1 MLALTVEIRQ
11 YLNGSRFRFRE
22 RSQAQ
27 EAKDVDEARVNLYY
41 VDRISVISVRPDS
54 EKPS

>member
-1 MLALTVEIRQ
+1 MLALTVETRQ
-11 YLNGSRFRFRE
+11 YLNRSRFRFRE

-27 EAKDVDEARVNLYY
+27 EAKDVDEARANLYY

>member
-1 MLALTVEIRQ
+1 MLALTVETRQ
-11 YLNGSRFRFRE
+11 YLNRSRFGFRE
-22 RSQAQ
+22 RSQTQ
-27 EAKDVDEARVNLYY
+27 GAKDVDEAEVNLYY

>member
-1 MLALTVEIRQ
+1 MLALTVETRQ
-11 YLNGSRFRFRE
+11 YLNRSRFGFRE
-22 RSQAQ
+22 RSQGLG
-27 EAKDVDEARVNLYY
+27 AKDVDEARVNLYY